1 MQRRTA
7 VLSTIL
13 AFALFESA
21 LAVWYVVLVRSVGL
35 AGAIQLSPQLASLFS
50 NPIFGY
56 SPQLSVAGWS
66 SLALIVAQGRVSR
79 RSQIKNI
86 FLNRGLSSDVYDLM
100 VGMRGG
106 TSRLALLQSLE
117 TPRHRQ
123 ELAEVTGIDWK
134 EVDRELGILEKYGL
148 VKMYAQSGSVKL
160 YQTTEQGGL
169 LVKLIEELNN
179 RN

>member
-1 MQRRTA
+1 M
-7 VLSTIL
+7 
-13 AFALFESA
+13 
-21 LAVWYVVLVRSVGL
+21 
-35 AGAIQLSPQLASLFS
+35 
-50 NPIFGY
+50 
-56 SPQLSVAGWS
+56 
-66 SLALIVAQGRVSR
+66 SR
-79 RSQIKNI
+79 RSQIKNV
-86 FLNRGLSSDVYDLM
+86 FLKRGLSSDVFNLM

-179 RN
+179 RK